1 MARLLIER
9 ETIYTDEVNMVM
21 EGKSVEEII
30 AYMDGKDDKNPLE
43 KEMENVSDK
52 SEQESDSQIE
62 TEDKK
67 DE

>member
-9 ETIYTDEVNMVM
+9 ETIYTDEVNMIM

-43 KEMENVSDK
+43 KETEIV
-52 SEQESDSQIE
+52 E
-62 TEDKK
+62 TKGGANETP
-67 DE
+67 DETK